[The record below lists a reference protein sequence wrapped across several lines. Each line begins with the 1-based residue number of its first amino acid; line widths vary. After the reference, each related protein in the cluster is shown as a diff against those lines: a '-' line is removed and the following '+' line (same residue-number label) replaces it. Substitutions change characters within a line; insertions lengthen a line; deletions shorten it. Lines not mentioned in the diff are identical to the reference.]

1 MLTKIY
7 FLRKVVV
14 TMFVRRN
21 KKNVGSKKYQSTLLV
36 EGYRDQGKVRHRT
49 VANLTQWPQQVV
61 AAIESSLKGHALTS
75 ASELQTKSGKH
86 FGGIFVLHQL
96 SKDLFIEKVFKKSR
110 QASLALILI
119 FGRILTQ
126 GSRRHLTF
134 WQEGQAIKEVLGT
147 GSFTTD
153 NLYETLDWLD
163 KNQANFEKKLFQARY
178 SEKKI
183 KLFLYDI
190 TSSYFEGDCNELAAY
205 GYNRDGKKGKKQIVV
220 GLMTDNEGYPIAVE
234 VFDGNTRDSSTVPDQ
249 ITKLAERFNAQ
260 EVIFVGDRGMV
271 KKAGIEAIA
280 QKEKWQYITAIT
292 KPQIEKLLNSDTLQ
306 MELFDENLCEV
317 EDAGVRYIVR
327 RNPIR
332 KKEIEENR
340 NNRIRKIHQLQKEL
354 SLALKEKPRKRAD
367 VALRKLN
374 EKIQQYKLN
383 KIFIATLDG
392 RTLSVAKD
400 EEILKERS
408 KLDGCYVIKT
418 NIQESEMSAEQVHAS
433 YKNLKF
439 VEWAFRSMKT
449 TLLELRPLFHRK
461 ANRTRA
467 LAFVAMLAYMIIYHI
482 WNKCKHLQI
491 PLEEII
497 ARIEDIQ
504 TTEIKVGNMWVPKL
518 PSILRDGQQEIL
530 DALGIKLP
538 KTVKNYCCRVDTKN

>member
-1 MLTKIY
+1 
-7 FLRKVVV
+7 
-14 TMFVRRN
+14 MFIRRN
-21 KKNVGSKKYQSTLLV
+21 NKTVGSKKYQSILLV

-49 VANLTQWPQQVV
+49 IANLTQWPQQVIS
-61 AAIESSLKGHALTS
+61 AIECALKKQDQTS
-75 ASELQTKSGKH
+75 AEELQTKSGKH

-96 SKDLFIEKVFKKSR
+96 AKDLFIEKVLGISR
-110 QASLALILI
+110 QASLALVLV

-134 WQEGQAIKEVLGT
+134 WQEGQAIKEVLGVEP
-147 GSFTTD
+147 FTTD
-153 NLYETLDWLD
+153 HLYETLDWLD
-163 KNQANFEKKLFQARY
+163 EHQADFEKKLFQARY
-178 SEKKI
+178 KQKEI

-190 TSSYFEGDCNELAAY
+190 TSSYFEGDCNELASY

-220 GLMTDNEGYPIAVE
+220 GLMTDSSGYPIAVE
-234 VFDGNTRDSSTVPDQ
+234 VFKGNTRDSSTVSDQ

-260 EVIFVGDRGMV
+260 EVVFVGDRGMI
-271 KKAGIEAIA
+271 KKAGIEAIEK
-280 QKEKWQYITAIT
+280 KETWRYITAIT
-292 KPQIEKLLNSDTLQ
+292 KPQIERLLNTDILQ
-306 MELFDENLCEV
+306 MELFDEDLCEV
-317 EDAGVRYIVR
+317 EDAGTRYILR

-332 KKEIEENR
+332 KNEMEENR
-340 NNRIRKIHQLQKEL
+340 NARIKKIHQLQKEL
-354 SLALKEKPRKRAD
+354 NLALEEKPRKKTD

-374 EKIQQYKLN
+374 EKIQQYKLT
-383 KIFIATLDG
+383 KIFTTVLVG
-392 RTLSVAKD
+392 RTLALAEDS
-400 EEILKERS
+400 ETLKETS

-418 NIQESEMSAEQVHAS
+418 DIKKSDMTAEQVHAS

-461 ANRTRA
+461 ASRTRA

-482 WNKCKHLQI
+482 WNKCSHLKI

-497 ARIEDIQ
+497 AKIEDIQ
-504 TTEIKVGNMWVPKL
+504 TTEFKIGDMWVPKL
-518 PSILRDGQQEIL
+518 PSTLRIDQQSIL

-538 KTVKNYCCRVDTKN
+538 KTVNNYSCRVDTKI